1 MLKRIITGVVAFALF
16 LPILVFSGT
25 EIGKYVFIG
34 VMGLLALI
42 ATDELCGCFGVRK
55 VWFISIPTYLFSVAT
70 TLITVFFSGTEKYL
84 SYLICAGFAFAFIV
98 FVASMFNTG
107 TVTYAAAASHVAT
120 VLYVVCGFLAIVG
133 LRYVE
138 MGEYLFYLIFIGAWC
153 ADSFA
158 YFVGVAIG
166 KHKLIPKVSPK
177 KTVEGA
183 IGGILGAVVGFL
195 IYGACL
201 AYFVEGLEVNY
212 IGMAVSAVGIA
223 IVSQLGDLVTSFIKR
238 EQGIKDYGK
247 VLPGHGGIMDR
258 FDSIIA
264 VAPVLMAIITVL
276 GVELLKKGTL

>member
-1 MLKRIITGVVAFALF
+1 MKTRIITGIIAAALF
-16 LPILVFSGT
+16 FPILIFSGN
-25 EIGKYVFIG
+25 EIGKYVFLG
-34 VMGLLALI
+34 VMGLLTLI

-55 VWFISIPTYLFSVAT
+55 VWFISIPTYLFAIST
-70 TLITVFFSGTEKYL
+70 TIITVFFRGTDKYL
-84 SYLICAGFAFAFIV
+84 PYLICAGFAFAFIV

-107 TVTYAAAASHVAT
+107 TVTYASAASHVAT
-120 VLYVVCGFLAIVG
+120 VLYVVCGFLAIIG

-195 IYGACL
+195 VYGACL
-201 AYFVEGLEVNY
+201 AYFVEGLQVNY
-212 IGMAVSAVGIA
+212 IGMAVSAAFIA
-223 IVSQLGDLVTSFIKR
+223 VVSQLGDLVTSFIKR

-258 FDSIIA
+258 FDSCIFVI
-264 VAPVLMAIITVL
+264 PVLAAAIKFVNM
-276 GVELLKKGTL
+276 

>member
-1 MLKRIITGVVAFALF
+1 MKTRIITGVIAALLF
-16 LPILVFSGT
+16 FPILMFSGNPV
-25 EIGKYVFIG
+25 GKYIFIG
-34 VMGLLALI
+34 VMGLLTLI
-42 ATDELCGCFGVRK
+42 STDELCGCFGVRK
-55 VWFISIPTYLFSVAT
+55 VWFISIPTYVFAVAA

-84 SYLICAGFAFAFIV
+84 PYLICAGFAFAFVV
-98 FVASMFNTG
+98 FVASMFNNK
-107 TVTYAAAASHVAT
+107 TVKYTAAASHVAT
-120 VLYVVCGFLAIVG
+120 VLYVMCGFLAIIG

-166 KHKLIPKVSPK
+166 KHKLIPSVSPK

-183 IGGILGAVVGFL
+183 IGGILGAVVGFVV
-195 IYGACL
+195 YGVCL
-201 AYFVEGLEVNY
+201 SKFAGGVEVNY
-212 IGMAVSAVGIA
+212 LGMAISAVGIA